1 MARKMI
7 LGFTFLALL
16 ALVGCNLPSRINPE
30 GDVPSALTLAVMT
43 VHAQETLLAQTAA
56 APTNTP
62 EPGQPTITLAP
73 TDAPDPTD
81 APPEEICDLAGFVD
95 DVTIPDGTE
104 FLPGESF
111 TKTWRISNEGSCTW
125 NSGYDVVFDEGD
137 AMGAE
142 PSTQV
147 SKADITP
154 GTELDISVEMVAP
167 VEEGTYRGTWQL
179 RNDMGVIFTSS
190 GFWVEIKVVEP
201 EIYSSRTGFTIEQ
214 AEEGDLDEGASPPV
228 QDADFQFFVA
238 SPNDKRIKP
247 LNGAEFLLMGED
259 KVEYG
264 NCNEAD
270 LTPDPIQVDEDL
282 VGQWVCYRTSEGR
295 LGRFEVVSLLPE
307 DITQIQTIT
316 LKYVTFREP
325 E

>member
-1 MARKMI
+1 MARKLI
-7 LGFTFLALL
+7 PGITCLALL

-30 GDVPSALTLAVMT
+30 ENPPTALTLAVMT
-43 VHAQETLLAQTAA
+43 VHAQETLLAWTAE
-56 APTNTP
+56 APTHTP
-62 EPGQPTITLAP
+62 SQSQPTITLAP
-73 TDAPDPTD
+73 TDGPDPTD
-81 APPEEICDLAGFVD
+81 QPAEDICDLANFVD

-104 FLPGESF
+104 FLPGETF

-125 NSGYDVVFDEGD
+125 NSDYDVVFDEGD

-142 PSTQV
+142 PSTSI
-147 SKADITP
+147 SKADITT
-154 GTELDISVEMVAP
+154 GKEVDISVEMTAP

-179 RNDMGVIFTSS
+179 RNDAGVIFTTT
-190 GFWVEIKVVEP
+190 GFWVEIKVIEP
-201 EIYSSRTGFTIEQ
+201 EIFSSKTSFKIEQ

-228 QDADFQFFVA
+228 RDADFQFYVA
-238 SPNDKRIKP
+238 SPNDKQIKP

-259 KVEYG
+259 QVEYG
-264 NCNEAD
+264 DCNEAE
-270 LTPDPIQVDEDL
+270 LESDPIQVDEDL

-295 LGRFEVVSLLPE
+295 LGRFEIVSLLPN

-325 E
+325 